1 MKTEFCAS
9 LASLD
14 QIAWCRLTDED
25 VQFTVIPDKGSQ
37 VWSTLKIDTVFDMYT
52 IQSAADRNTINLEV
66 PIQALQ
72 RALKSALS
80 ASSVQ
85 LRLTKKDNV
94 PMLSLTIV
102 SNSILSGNGVV
113 NPSSTGRVSDEYGD
127 FDLAEDIDGSA
138 FGGTAMGT
146 ARERETVITQDVPV
160 KVLAQQA
167 VAHLHEPQ
175 TPPSDVNIFL
185 PNLAQVKSVSERFT
199 KLSMVTAKTSSGSTS
214 PRLEL
219 SANMHGT
226 FKISITT
233 DALSISSKW
242 TGLTHPELEP
252 SMFENGVEGVR
263 DDPSTKKK
271 ELGGPNGED
280 PAGWT
285 AVTIDAKDWSRVLS
299 VGRLNSRV
307 IATFIPEHGLVLYV
321 YLPNEENPQEESVLT
336 VSQQTICQVE
346 VLTSQVLY
354 KLFQCIESEKVRRT
368 GVIQRTIDK
377 HQLDQSNAE
386 RRLRTALCRPVELLC
401 ENEVYLGR

>member
-1 MKTEFCAS
+1 
-9 LASLD
+9 
-14 QIAWCRLTDED
+14 
-25 VQFTVIPDKGSQ
+25 
-37 VWSTLKIDTVFDMYT
+37 VWSTLKIDTVFESYI

-102 SNSILSGNGVV
+102 SNSIMSGNGVV
-113 NPSSTGRVSDEYGD
+113 NPGSTGRVSDEYGE
-127 FDLAEDIDGSA
+127 FDLAEDIESA
-138 FGGTAMGT
+138 FGGTAIGT

-160 KVLAQQA
+160 KVLAQQT

-185 PNLAQVKSVSERFT
+185 PHLAQVKSVSERFT
-199 KLSMVTAKTSSGSTS
+199 KLAMVTAKTSSGSAS

-252 SMFENGVEGVR
+252 SMFENGSQGVR
-263 DDPSTKKK
+263 DDPSTRKK

-285 AVTIDAKDWSRVLS
+285 AVNIDAKDWSRVLS

-321 YLPNEENPQEESVLT
+321 YLPNEDNPQEESVLT
-336 VSQQTICQVE
+336 VSQQPQPP
-346 VLTSQVLY
+346 
-354 KLFQCIESEKVRRT
+354 
-368 GVIQRTIDK
+368 
-377 HQLDQSNAE
+377 
-386 RRLRTALCRPVELLC
+386 RPIT
-401 ENEVYLGR
+401 NISSTT

>member
-1 MKTEFCAS
+1 
-9 LASLD
+9 
-14 QIAWCRLTDED
+14 
-25 VQFTVIPDKGSQ
+25 
-37 VWSTLKIDTVFDMYT
+37 
-52 IQSAADRNTINLEV
+52 
-66 PIQALQ
+66 
-72 RALKSALS
+72 
-80 ASSVQ
+80 
-85 LRLTKKDNV
+85 
-94 PMLSLTIV
+94 
-102 SNSILSGNGVV
+102 
-113 NPSSTGRVSDEYGD
+113 
-127 FDLAEDIDGSA
+127 
-138 FGGTAMGT
+138 
-146 ARERETVITQDVPV
+146 
-160 KVLAQQA
+160 
-167 VAHLHEPQ
+167 
-175 TPPSDVNIFL
+175 
-185 PNLAQVKSVSERFT
+185 
-199 KLSMVTAKTSSGSTS
+199 
-214 PRLEL
+214 
-219 SANMHGT
+219 
-226 FKISITT
+226 
-233 DALSISSKW
+233 
-242 TGLTHPELEP
+242 LTHPELEP